1 MPLASFTFLYLFLP
15 VSLAVYYL
23 FPQRMRYGVL
33 LGISLVFFLLG
44 DPVSLLFLSVSAT
57 VDYGLGLLMEH
68 FDEQN
73 PRRRAIMVVMVA
85 KNLLF
90 FFGVSCFCQLHGLQT
105 PLGLAVCT
113 LLGTGYAV
121 DIYNGEALYEHNWGK
136 FLLAHILF
144 MKLPAGPL
152 VRYRSLCEQFSPK
165 KADLAQ
171 MSESICLLIQ
181 GAAKTGH
188 SRRANPTAVY
198 RPFGLFPVGTFGF
211 FSVAD
216 AFVRRHEPV
225 FHPVRLLRHGPR
237 PGRDVRRGA
246 STEFLLP
253 VSVRSVTDFVGR
265 FNISVTAYLKTYI
278 YHPLAKTPAALP
290 PPPSILDWSRCCGV
304 SGSVFAST
312 IFCGGFILSC

>member
-144 MKLPAGPL
+144 MKLP
-152 VRYRSLCEQFSPK
+152 
-165 KADLAQ
+165 
-171 MSESICLLIQ
+171 
-181 GAAKTGH
+181 
-188 SRRANPTAVY
+188 
-198 RPFGLFPVGTFGF
+198 
-211 FSVAD
+211 
-216 AFVRRHEPV
+216 
-225 FHPVRLLRHGPR
+225 
-237 PGRDVRRGA
+237 PGRWSATARCASSFRPKRR
-246 STEFLLP
+246 
-253 VSVRSVTDFVGR
+253 
-265 FNISVTAYLKTYI
+265 
-278 YHPLAKTPAALP
+278 
-290 PPPSILDWSRCCGV
+290 ILRR
-304 SGSVFAST
+304 
-312 IFCGGFILSC
+312 

>member
-181 GAAKTGH
+181 GAAKQVILGVPIQQLYTALSGFSRSEH
-188 SRRANPTAVY
+188 SVFSLWLMPLCAAMSLYFTLSGYCDMARGLGGM
-198 RPFGLFPVGTFGF
+198 FG
-211 FSVAD
+211 VA
-216 AFVRRHEPV
+216 
-225 FHPVRLLRHGPR
+225 LPR
-237 PGRDVRRGA
+237 NFYYPYQ
-246 STEFLLP
+246 S
-253 VSVRSVTDFVGR
+253 RSVTDFVGR
-265 FNISVTAYLKTYI
+265 FNISVT
-278 YHPLAKTPAALP
+278 
-290 PPPSILDWSRCCGV
+290 S
-304 SGSVFAST
+304 
-312 IFCGGFILSC
+312 